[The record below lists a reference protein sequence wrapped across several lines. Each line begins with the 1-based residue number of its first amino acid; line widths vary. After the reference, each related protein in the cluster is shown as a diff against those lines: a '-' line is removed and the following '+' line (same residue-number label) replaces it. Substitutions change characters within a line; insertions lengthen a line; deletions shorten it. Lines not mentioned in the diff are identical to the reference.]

1 MSTLAIRHDH
11 TVVLRSEIG
20 LHSLAVHRSPLVN
33 VFTGI
38 VAANEGDGLDVGMVA
53 NSVDSVYRAMD
64 PGDGDEHS
72 PSHGHLR
79 KLTR

>member
-1 MSTLAIRHDH
+1 
-11 TVVLRSEIG
+11 
-20 LHSLAVHRSPLVN
+20 
-33 VFTGI
+33 
-38 VAANEGDGLDVGMVA
+38 MVA